1 MSSLRKLT
9 LQRPP
14 QSPSVGNADT
24 YNQLLSPASVM
35 SEIWRLTNENISE
48 NNKALQNI
56 KDILEER
63 INVDKQYAD
72 NFQRLATK
80 AVSLASN
87 MKTVSIDDVKMRRI
101 YLISNCF
108 IVIETGLSSNF
119 YEMVR

>member
-1 MSSLRKLT
+1 
-9 LQRPP
+9 
-14 QSPSVGNADT
+14 
-24 YNQLLSPASVM
+24 M

-80 AVSLASN
+80 AVSLVSN